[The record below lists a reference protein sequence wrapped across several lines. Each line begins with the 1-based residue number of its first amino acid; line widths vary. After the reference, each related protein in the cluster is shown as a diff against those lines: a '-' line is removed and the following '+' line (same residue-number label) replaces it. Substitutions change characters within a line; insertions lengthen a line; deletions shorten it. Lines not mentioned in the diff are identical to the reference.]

1 MKKLIFYTY
10 PSCTSCRKTK
20 GWLKEHA
27 ISYEERHLFRN
38 RPNVAELME
47 LIKLSKSGVEDILAT
62 RSATYKQLGIDLDNL
77 PLSQALRLL
86 SEQPKLLRRP
96 ILTDGERLVVGYH
109 QDDLMRIALMKKD
122 AQLDQATV

>member
-20 GWLKEHA
+20 GWLRDHA
-27 ISYEERHLFRN
+27 VSYEERHLFRN

-62 RSATYKQLGIDLDNL
+62 RSTTYKQLDFDLDNL
-77 PLSQALRLL
+77 PLSRALRLL
-86 SEQPKLLRRP
+86 SEEPRLLKRP

-109 QDDLMRIALMKKD
+109 RDDLMQMVFQKAD
-122 AQLDQATV
+122 DQAPVKS

>member
-20 GWLKEHA
+20 GWLRDHA
-27 ISYEERHLFRN
+27 VSYEERHLFRN

-62 RSATYKQLGIDLDNL
+62 RSTTYKQLDFDLDNL
-77 PLSQALRLL
+77 PLSRALRLL
-86 SEQPKLLRRP
+86 SEEPRLLKRP

-109 QDDLMRIALMKKD
+109 RDDLMQMVFRKAD
-122 AQLDQATV
+122 DQAPVKS